1 MIRQPS
7 SPVKTRVP
15 IVTEPRPTA
24 GRVGRDLPA
33 GRDLPPVELVE
44 TSGARSC
51 FGVGESTD
59 EVSTGSTAGAQPRAH
74 HPAAMDFSDLITQV
88 MTAMVTLIGVVITL
102 VINGRR
108 EAKRTE
114 QLLAFER
121 AKILADDRRKVFVAT
136 VHFLQRMRELLK
148 AGEVRIE
155 QDREEAWAHAV
166 TERADD
172 LFMLETELRL
182 LAPELAREV
191 RSATQ
196 IARRYRDETDPRAG
210 RSGLLEDYTA
220 TVRRTMSTMRALLGT
235 T

>member
-1 MIRQPS
+1 
-7 SPVKTRVP
+7 
-15 IVTEPRPTA
+15 
-24 GRVGRDLPA
+24 
-33 GRDLPPVELVE
+33 
-44 TSGARSC
+44 
-51 FGVGESTD
+51 
-59 EVSTGSTAGAQPRAH
+59 
-74 HPAAMDFSDLITQV
+74 MDFSDLITQV